1 MLLGIF
7 ISTMFFMT
15 RIELACKLMLEL
27 VPIVL
32 KDGLDSIDSLDI
44 PPDMLIPTMFPLTI
58 IITTQTT
65 GGKKT

>member
-1 MLLGIF
+1 MILGIF

-44 PPDMLIPTMFPLTI
+44 PPDKVTIPR
-58 IITTQTT
+58 
-65 GGKKT
+65 